1 MSEAIYVLYNYFSDE
16 KLYFLVNNN
25 ETIELKENELEKFSK
40 ILIDRFGPLPNE
52 TIELFKS
59 VKLKWLASSL
69 GFKKIILKK
78 SKCISIFNEDYI
90 KNITELALANLLK
103 RIGKIKG
110 LAIKEKNNK
119 NGKKFMVIIDNVDS
133 VSKATKLLKEIL
145 INLDE

>member
-1 MSEAIYVLYNYFSDE
+1 MCIR
-16 KLYFLVNNN
+16 
-25 ETIELKENELEKFSK
+25 
-40 ILIDRFGPLPNE
+40 DRLPIE

-69 GFKKIILKK
+69 GFEKIILKK

-103 RIGKIKG
+103 RIGKIKE

-119 NGKKFMVIIDNVDS
+119 NGKKFMVVIDNVDS